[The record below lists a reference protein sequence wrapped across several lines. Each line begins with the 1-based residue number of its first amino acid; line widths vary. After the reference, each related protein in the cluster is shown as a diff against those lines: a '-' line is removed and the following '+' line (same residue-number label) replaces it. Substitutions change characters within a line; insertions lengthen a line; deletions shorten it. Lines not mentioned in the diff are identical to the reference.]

1 MEEPEMDERTTMME
15 SRATELVDA
24 FAGSR
29 WWEALQELSA
39 LGTAALPAVKAG
51 LLHGNWR
58 VRRGCVVYFDHVAG
72 LEALE
77 LVIPLLH
84 DPKSDVRRW
93 AVHALAC
100 DRCKAGEN
108 PLDVEP
114 YLVERAL
121 HDESLNVRR
130 HAVISLAYL
139 RPPDPRGVQV
149 FEHVLA
155 RETDRRIRM
164 HAEVGLRKAV
174 AAGLRTDSAER
185 ETG

>member
-1 MEEPEMDERTTMME
+1 MDESTTMMD

-24 FAGSR
+24 FASSR
-29 WWEALQELSA
+29 WWEALQELSK
-39 LGTAALPAVKAG
+39 LGSAALPAVKAG

-72 LEALE
+72 LDALE
-77 LVIPLLH
+77 QVIPLLH

-121 HDESLNVRR
+121 HDESLRVRKN
-130 HAVISLAYL
+130 AVISLAYL

-149 FEHVLA
+149 FQHALA
-155 RETDRRIRM
+155 TETDTKLRM
-164 HAEVGLRKAV
+164 HAETGLRKAA
-174 AAGLRTDSAER
+174 AAGLRTDSPQR
-185 ETG
+185 ETR

>member
-1 MEEPEMDERTTMME
+1 MTERTTVTE
-15 SRATELVDA
+15 SRAAELVEA

-29 WWEALQELSA
+29 WWEALQELSE
-39 LGTAALPAVKAG
+39 LGAAALPAVKAG

-58 VRRGCVVYFDHVAG
+58 VRRGCVVYFDHSAD
-72 LEALE
+72 LDALE

-100 DRCKAGEN
+100 DRCKPGEN

-121 HDESLNVRR
+121 HDESLSVRR
-130 HAVISLAYL
+130 HAVVSLVYL
-139 RPPDPRGVQV
+139 RRPDPRSAWL
-149 FEHVLA
+149 FARVLET
-155 RETDRRIRM
+155 ETDRKLVL
-164 HAEVGLRKAV
+164 HATAGLKKAR
-174 AAGLRTDSAER
+174 AAGVEPRTEPRER
-185 ETG
+185 